1 MAHPACLPFYDS
13 AGEEC
18 MSAATEVL
26 TYEVQDQIAHI
37 TMNRPEKLNALN
49 GALCDALRETWL
61 RFEKD
66 EQAKVAIL
74 SGNGKSFCAGADIAP
89 GSIDPK
95 VPFQIHRAYPGNG
108 FSVFKPIIGA
118 VQGYALGSGYAL
130 AVRGCDLTIAADN
143 ALLGFP
149 ESRVGRPQPPIE
161 YLPYMP
167 FKVSLEFFLLAWKG
181 GRMIDARRAHE
192 LGIVNAVVPEGELQ
206 AEALRWAKMLTLVP
220 PSYIRAVKYGHYKAT
235 DTDIRRHEREYI
247 EYQWPQETSEDRKEG
262 LKAFLEKREPR
273 FTGR

>member
-1 MAHPACLPFYDS
+1 
-13 AGEEC
+13 
-18 MSAATEVL
+18 MSTAPVL
-26 TYEVQDQIAHI
+26 IYEVKDQIAHI
-37 TMNRPEKLNALN
+37 TMNRPDKLNALN
-49 GALCDALRETWL
+49 GELCDALRETWI

-66 EQAKVAIL
+66 DSARVAIL
-74 SGNGKSFCAGADIAP
+74 KGSGKAFCAGADIAP

-118 VQGYALGSGYAL
+118 VQGYALGSGYSL
-130 AVRGCDLTIAADN
+130 AVRGCDLTVAAES
-143 ALLGFP
+143 AVLGFP

-167 FKVSLEFFLLAWKG
+167 FKVSLEFFLLAWRG
-181 GRMIDARRAHE
+181 GSLMDANRAYS
-192 LGIVNAVVPEGELQ
+192 LGLVNAVVPDDRLQ
-206 AEALRWAKMLTLVP
+206 EEALRWANMVLMVP
-220 PSYIRAVKYGHYKAT
+220 PSYIRAVKFGHYKAT

-247 EYQWPQETSEDRKEG
+247 DYQWPQEISEDRKEG
-262 LKAFLEKREPR
+262 LKAFIEKRPPR